1 MLIVS
6 RRDTDNQLWLINVT
20 HKVRANGRNN
30 SQHCWPVARRLT
42 GIKHCATT
50 RKNENNMQQDV
61 QTDATCNIQ
70 QCWEIVGQQCC
81 VQLHRAMQV
90 LSNVQVQH

>member
-1 MLIVS
+1 MLAVS

-30 SQHCWPVARRLT
+30 SQHCWPVAKRLT

-50 RKNENNMQQDV
+50 RKNAQQH
-61 QTDATCNIQ
+61 AIGCAN
-70 QCWEIVGQQCC
+70 GRN
-81 VQLHRAMQV
+81 L
-90 LSNVQVQH
+90 